1 MTLMSA
7 SPPSNMA
14 AKIAARQAR
23 MATLADRISFPEAL
37 PVSGRQAEIAAALA
51 ANPVVIVC
59 GETGSGKTT
68 QLPKICL
75 ALGRGVQGLIGHTQP
90 RRLAARSVARRVA
103 EELGTRVGEG
113 VGVKVR
119 FQDRTA
125 PDSLIKLMTDG
136 ILLAESQHDPLLKA
150 YDTIIIDEAHERSLN
165 IDFLLGYLKRLLHKR
180 KDLKVII
187 TSATI
192 DAERFAT
199 HFAID
204 GKPAPVIEVSGRLY
218 PVEVRWRPIEDP
230 RDKAP
235 HIKPGLPERQERSP
249 REDREADEDRLYEAI
264 SDAVDE
270 LSRCGSGDVLVFLPG
285 EREIREAAEVLRK
298 RHPPHTEILPLY
310 SRLSAEEQDRV
321 FRGHSGRRVVL
332 ATNVAETS
340 LTVPGIRYVVDAGLA
355 RVKRYSYRSKVEQ
368 LQIEKISR
376 AAARQRA
383 GRCGRVADGI
393 CIRLYDEQDFEA
405 RSEFTDPEILRSSLA
420 SVILRMLDLK
430 LGDVTQFP
438 FIEPPPDKAIRDG
451 LLLLQ
456 ELGAV
461 EVAPSGPQQLTRI
474 GRDLARL
481 PLDPRLGR
489 MVLAAREHQCLT
501 ELTIIASALGAQ
513 DPRQRPPEQQQA
525 ADETHRR
532 MMFGPE
538 EQSEFTAWLKL
549 WTWYEEAMKHHSSRK
564 LTQLCQKNF
573 LSILRLR
580 EWRDIH
586 GQLHTLAAE
595 LGWKFNTAP
604 ATYEQ
609 IHRALLTGLLGNIG
623 CKSEEKGDYLGA
635 RGIRFVVHP
644 GSYLQKKAGKWIV
657 AAELAETSR
666 LFARCVARVNPEWIE
681 QIGEHLL
688 RRSYSEPH
696 WEKKAMQVV
705 AYERTTLHGLTLQ
718 ARRRVHYGPLDV
730 AASRE
735 IFIRDGLV
743 AGEID
748 PAWVNRWS
756 FYRHNQQLIAEIEQ
770 LEHKQRRQDV
780 LVDDALIEAFYDARI
795 PPDIVNG
802 AGFDA
807 WRRTAEKADPKL
819 LYLNRDDLM
828 RHEAGGVTTDNF
840 PPEIVIGGARY
851 DLSYHFAPGATD
863 DGVTLTLPLAHLNRL
878 SSDACEWL
886 VPGLLRD
893 KVLQLLKHLPQRYR
907 SKLVPLPAFAD
918 EFIAAQA
925 VARSGTQDQD
935 EAGLLSALIHHILF
949 ERGLNARGWTLT
961 PDAFAP
967 ESLPAHLQMNFRLVD
982 GDGRQRDQ
990 SRSLSDLRARW
1001 AQEARE
1007 AFSQSAQAAVQAVAQ
1022 QTESVDRNPSQKDA
1036 APTQT
1041 ARITEWSFG
1050 QLPELMALTVG
1061 GQTLFGY
1068 PALHDD
1074 GDSVSIRVFDSPEAA
1089 RDIHRQGLL
1098 RLFAMAL
1105 YEPIKG
1111 FDKQLRKDSELG
1123 MRYMPLGDVSELAQQ
1138 IIGCALAQA
1147 CLPDSDKNWPRNA
1160 EDFAEA
1166 ARRGRERFGLL
1177 IQELSRLVRV
1187 ILDEW
1192 SAVRKKL
1199 LTAKA
1204 WPAVVADIE
1213 AHLARLITP
1222 SFVRDIARD
1231 QLQHV
1236 PRYLKA
1242 HSVRLERLKSGGAP
1256 AQARDQTALA
1266 EWSALW
1272 QSYERRARELA
1283 RNGVQ
1288 DERLNQFRW
1297 QLEELRVSLFA
1308 QELKTPLPVS
1318 VKRLEKAWQ
1327 QLSHG

>member
-1 MTLMSA
+1 MRGSA
-7 SPPSNMA
+7 A
-14 AKIAARQAR
+14 AKISPKIAAQIAAREAR
-23 MATLADRISFPEAL
+23 LADMAGKIRFPEDL
-37 PVSGRQAEIAAALA
+37 PVSGRKEEIAAAIS

-75 ALGRGVQGLIGHTQP
+75 ELGRGVQGLIGHTQP
-90 RRLAARSVARRVA
+90 RRLAARSVARRIA
-103 EELGTRVGEG
+103 EELDTRIGEG
-113 VGVKVR
+113 VGVKIR

-180 KDLKVII
+180 PDLKVII

-192 DAERFAT
+192 DADRFSQ
-199 HFAID
+199 HFAMH

-230 RDKAP
+230 RDQKVETRA
-235 HIKPGLPERQERSP
+235 GQALA
-249 REDREADEDRLYEAI
+249 REPVKSSREEREADEDRLYEAI

-270 LSRCGSGDVLVFLPG
+270 LSRCGNGDVLVFLPG
-285 EREIREAAEVLRK
+285 EREIRDAAEVLRK

-393 CIRLYDEQDFEA
+393 CIRLYDEMDFES
-405 RSEFTDPEILRSSLA
+405 RDEFTDPEILRSSLA

-461 EVAPSGPQQLTRI
+461 DAQQRLTAV

-489 MVLAAREHQCLT
+489 MVLAARENHCLT
-501 ELTIIASALGAQ
+501 ELIIIASALGAQ
-513 DPRQRPPEQQQA
+513 DPRQRPPDQQQA
-525 ADETHRR
+525 ADEAHRR
-532 MMFGPE
+532 MMFGAE
-538 EQSEFTAWLKL
+538 EQSEFMAWLKL
-549 WTWYEEAMKHHSSRK
+549 WAWYDEAMKHNSSRK

-595 LGWKFNTAP
+595 LGWKFNATP

-681 QIGEHLL
+681 QIGEHLI

-705 AYERTTLHGLTLQ
+705 AFERTTLHGLTLQ
-718 ARRRVHYGPLDV
+718 AKRRVHYGPLDV
-730 AASRE
+730 SASRE
-735 IFIRDGLV
+735 IFIREGLV

-748 PAWVNRWS
+748 QAWVNRWP
-756 FYRHNQQLIAEIEQ
+756 FYQHNQKLIEDIEQ

-795 PPDIVNG
+795 PADVVNG

-807 WRRTAEKADPKL
+807 WRREAERANSKL

-840 PPEIVIGGARY
+840 PPEIMINGVRY

-863 DGVTLTLPLAHLNRL
+863 DGVTLTLPLAHLNRIPPE
-878 SSDACEWL
+878 ACEWL

-893 KVLQLLKHLPQRYR
+893 KVLQLLKNLPQRYR

-918 EFIAAQA
+918 EFIGAQQAAREGA
-925 VARSGTQDQD
+925 SDKVLP
-935 EAGLLSALIHHILF
+935 GLLAALIHHILF
-949 ERGLNARGWTLT
+949 ERGLNARGWSLT

-982 GDGRQRDQ
+982 GDGRQRDH
-990 SRSLSDLRARW
+990 SRSLTDLRARW

-1007 AFSQSAQAAVQAVAQ
+1007 AFSQSAQSAVQAVAQ
-1022 QTESVDRNPSQKDA
+1022 QTDVDDTAKLGESP
-1036 APTQT
+1036 APVQT
-1041 ARITEWSFG
+1041 AGITGWTFG
-1050 QLPELMALTVG
+1050 QLPELMELAVE

-1074 GDSVSIRVFDSPEAA
+1074 SDSVSIRVFDSPEAA
-1089 RDIHRQGLL
+1089 RDVHRQGLL
-1098 RLFAMAL
+1098 RLFAIAL
-1105 YEPIKG
+1105 QEPLKG

-1123 MRYMPLGDVSELAQQ
+1123 MRYMPLGDAADLAQQ
-1138 IIGCALAQA
+1138 IVWCALAQA
-1147 CLPDSDKNWPRNA
+1147 CLPEQEKDWPRSA
-1160 EDFAEA
+1160 EGFAEA
-1166 ARRGRERFGLL
+1166 VRRGRERFGLL
-1177 IQELSRLVRV
+1177 IQELSRLVRS

-1192 SAVRKKL
+1192 SAVRKKMP
-1199 LTAKA
+1199 TAKA
-1204 WPAVVADIE
+1204 WPKAVADIE

-1222 SFVRDIARD
+1222 SFVRDIGRD

-1242 HSVRLERLKSGGAP
+1242 HTLRLERLKSGGAP
-1256 AQARDQTALA
+1256 AQARDDASLA
-1266 EWSALW
+1266 DWSVLW
-1272 QSYERRARELA
+1272 QSYERRARDLA
-1283 RNGVQ
+1283 RAGVQ

-1327 QLSHG
+1327 QLGQAS